1 MVINFRPMTESAA
14 EAEAIVQFLT
24 SNSFPFHVTAQ
35 HTAESA
41 RQAVDSGRFWS
52 EESVGYWILAEAE
65 TVGMVVLDDLEED
78 TPMFDL
84 RLAEACRGRGLGP
97 QILKALCSL
106 VFEKFPE
113 PVRFEGQTRE
123 DNVAMRKTFVRAGFL
138 KEAHYRLG
146 WPTADGTRVASV
158 AYAILRQDWENNE
171 TTPLEWDDLE
181 QLSR

>member
-1 MVINFRPMTESAA
+1 MVIDFRPMAESAS

-24 SNSFPFHVTAQ
+24 SNSFAFHMTAQ

-41 RQAVDSGRFWS
+41 RETVDSGRFWS
-52 EESVGYWILAEAE
+52 AESAGWWILADAE
-65 TVGMVVLDDLEED
+65 TVGMVVLDDLEDD

-84 RLAEACRGRGLGP
+84 RLAEDFRGRGLGP

-106 VFEKFPE
+106 VFETYPE

-123 DNVAMRKTFVRAGFL
+123 DNIAMRKTFVRSGFL

-146 WPTADGTRVASV
+146 WPAADGTRVASV

-171 TTPLEWDDLE
+171 TTPFEWDDLR
-181 QLSR
+181 QLSG

>member
-1 MVINFRPMTESAA
+1 MVINFRLMAESES

-24 SNSFPFHVTAQ
+24 SNSFPFHMTAQ
-35 HTAESA
+35 HTAKSA
-41 RQAVDSGRFWS
+41 REAVDSGRFWS
-52 EESVGYWILAEAE
+52 EESVGYWIVDDAK

-84 RLAEACRGRGLGP
+84 RLAEDFRGRGLGP
-97 QILKALCSL
+97 QVLKALCSL
-106 VFEKFPE
+106 VFEKFPD

-158 AYAILRQDWENNE
+158 AYAILRQDWESNG
-171 TTPLEWDDLE
+171 TTSFEWDDLR
-181 QLSR
+181 QFSR

>member
-1 MVINFRPMTESAA
+1 MAESES

-24 SNSFPFHVTAQ
+24 SNSFPFHMTAQ

-41 RQAVDSGRFWS
+41 REAVDSGRFWS
-52 EESVGYWILAEAE
+52 QESVGYWIVADAK

-84 RLAEACRGRGLGP
+84 RLAEDFRGRGLGP
-97 QILKALCSL
+97 QVLKALCSL
-106 VFEKFPE
+106 VFEEFPD

-171 TTPLEWDDLE
+171 TTLFEWDDLH
-181 QLSR
+181 QTYR

>member
-1 MVINFRPMTESAA
+1 MRINFRPMTESAA
-14 EAEAIVQFLT
+14 EIEAIVQFLT
-24 SNSFPFHVTAQ
+24 ANSFPFHVRAN

-41 RQAVDSGRFWS
+41 REAVDAGRFWS
-52 EESVGYWILAEAE
+52 RESAGYWILADAE

-84 RLAEACRGRGLGP
+84 RLAEEFRGRGLGP
-97 QILKALCSL
+97 AVLTALCSL
-106 VFEKFPE
+106 VFEKFSE

-123 DNVAMRKTFVRAGFL
+123 DNIAMRKTFVRAGFL

-158 AYAILRQDWENNE
+158 AYAILRQDWENKE
-171 TTPLEWDDLE
+171 TTPFEWDDLH
-181 QLSR
+181 LTAR